1 MLLLSASVIVGTA
14 PARGEPKWALAMR
27 MYSDRTAYKV
37 GDILTVVIVEEA
49 KSSKDSDK
57 STEKQ
62 VKLDGSVSLG
72 SPLID
77 GVPRARWTNAVMPKW
92 SLDTKKSYSGKGA
105 MQNRDELSG
114 KVGACVMEVLPNGNL
129 IVEGRR
135 TLVVQ
140 NERMEMVLTGIVRP
154 EDIASDNTVKSTQV
168 ADASI
173 TYHSTGTIANN
184 QSEGLFSRLLDWM
197 NLF

>member
-1 MLLLSASVIVGTA
+1 
-14 PARGEPKWALAMR
+14 
-27 MYSDRTAYKV
+27 
-37 GDILTVVIVEEA
+37 
-49 KSSKDSDK
+49 
-57 STEKQ
+57 
-62 VKLDGSVSLG
+62 
-72 SPLID
+72 
-77 GVPRARWTNAVMPKW
+77 
-92 SLDTKKSYSGKGA
+92 